1 MPSFDVRPLLV
12 GFFFVL
18 MTLPVLANGECQSID
33 QTDASRAVQYA
44 DQVRLN
50 SRNDPATALQVA
62 SEALEYFQQHCVIAP
77 KADVLNESAYALYF
91 QSRYPEALVRAK
103 EAEVFAQDYR
113 LLSSVARAKTI
124 QANVLQSVGEYS
136 KAIGLYNEAIELY
149 QRDKGNRA
157 SATEGETRI
166 LNNIAN
172 TYFMARQY
180 DYALKY
186 YHQFGGRATQPENQ
200 AAYALGVANVMAEK
214 AEYPEAERHY
224 REALQLYTKAG
235 DLLGQELAM
244 NGLSRVLAEEKN
256 FEEAL
261 SFNTRAFES
270 MERGGR
276 QYNQVSIL
284 NGRAKIQMEMGRHQ
298 QAFLTLDAA
307 LKVAQRHGQKSAAVD
322 VLEYRSQLH
331 QRLGDD
337 TSALRDM
344 QAMLRLQ
351 SELLN
356 ERSSQ
361 QLAVMQAYFDVQE
374 KNREIELLTASN
386 RVKELELKQ
395 QNAIWLATVG
405 AILFATMIIF
415 FLFYRRTQK
424 RLLRE
429 HELVSDKLR
438 ELDKVKDQVL
448 LNTSHELRTPL
459 NGIIGMSQLLL
470 ADASGELSEEV
481 REQINVIES
490 CGQRLLHLVQDILDY
505 SQLQMGR
512 LRVSLKPVDAG
523 AVVRHACNL
532 VKGLAE
538 EKQLRLHVD
547 MDEALPLV
555 TADESRLHQILLNL
569 LGNAIKFSRRGDIT
583 ISAKHDADGVLISVQ
598 DQGPGI
604 PTDKLQHIF
613 NPFEQ
618 VDGSATRR
626 GEGSGLGLPITR
638 ELLRLHG
645 SEIQVQSV
653 ENRGSTFSFRLPA
666 AGVESLSDQ
675 YAKAVH

>member
-1 MPSFDVRPLLV
+1 MGQIDV
-12 GFFFVL
+12 
-18 MTLPVLANGECQSID
+18 E
-33 QTDASRAVQYA
+33 RAKNYA
-44 DQVRLN
+44 ERVRLN

-62 SEALEYFQQHCVIAP
+62 SEALEYFQQHCVVSP

-103 EAEVFAQDYR
+103 DAEVFAQDHR
-113 LLSSVARAKTI
+113 LLSAVARAKTI

-149 QRDKGNRA
+149 QRDSSNRGSNA
-157 SATEGETRI
+157 EDENRV

-172 TYFMARQY
+172 TYFLARQY

-186 YHQFGGRATQPENQ
+186 YHQFGARATKTDSQGV
-200 AAYALGVANVMAEK
+200 YALGIANVLAEK
-214 AEYPEAERHY
+214 GELAEAERHY
-224 REALQLYTKAG
+224 RQALDSYAEAG
-235 DLLGQELAM
+235 DSLGQELAM
-244 NGLSRVLAEEKN
+244 NGLSRVLAEEKKL
-256 FEEAL
+256 EEAL
-261 SFNTRAFES
+261 AFNARAFES

-284 NGRAKIQMEMGRHQ
+284 NGRASVLMDMGRHQ
-298 QAFLTLDAA
+298 QALQTLDTA

-337 TSALRDM
+337 SAALSDM
-344 QAMLRLQ
+344 QAMHKLQ

-547 MDEALPLV
+547 VDETLPRV

-583 ISAKHDADGVLISVQ
+583 ISAIHDADGVLISVQ

-653 ENRGSTFSFRLPA
+653 EDRGSTFSFHLPA
-666 AGVESLSDQ
+666 ANVENSSAQ